1 MKLPSTTGRWYR
13 TAAVAVT
20 TLMAVTVTNIGVAA
34 SAAPPPVGDI
44 LPSGTAEVVADS
56 YVVVLKDSVSLQQR
70 GVDDSAKVLSGR
82 YGGKVGHV
90 YRSALHGFEVSLSE
104 AAAKRLAADS
114 AVQYVQRN
122 GVFKTSGIQ
131 TNPPSWGLDR
141 VDQSS
146 LPLDGSYTYPNTAST
161 VHAYIID
168 TGIRLTH
175 SDFGTRATTGFDA
188 VTAGGTAADCNGHG
202 THVAGTVGGSSY
214 GVAKGVQ
221 LVAVRVLNCSG
232 SGTTAQVVAGVDWV
246 KANAVKPAVA
256 NMSLGGGADPTI
268 DNAVQSAINSGIT
281 FTVSAGNGDEVGNP
295 LNACNF
301 SPARVAAA
309 ITVGATDSSD
319 NRASFSNYGSCLD
332 IFAPGVSIT
341 SAWNSGNT
349 AKNTIDGTSMAA
361 PHVTGAAALAAS
373 ANPSWTPQQIRDYLV
388 NGAVNGA
395 VVNPG
400 SGSPNKLLRVANS
413 APANDFSLSLTS
425 QSGSVTAGGSA
436 ATTALTGMVAGST
449 QNITFSA
456 TGLPTGVTVSF
467 NPTSVTTGGSSTV
480 SIKTSASTPSG
491 VYGIT
496 IVATGTSVTH
506 TARFQLA
513 VTVSPTSGG
522 KYVPVDAARILD
534 TRVGNGAP
542 VGKIG
547 PAGTLHLQVTGR
559 GGIPASG
566 VTAVV
571 LNVTATNPTTA
582 GYLTVYPTGVTRPTA
597 SNLNFPAGWTGANA
611 VTVPVGTGGKVDIF
625 NAGGS
630 VDVIADTLG
639 YYTASGAAAGG
650 LYHRFYPER
659 LIDTRDYGK
668 VGGRQTL
675 QLGLSVNGLPDSG
688 KQIKALALNI
698 TAVNP
703 DAGGY
708 LTAYNGLGTVP
719 NASTLNFNRGQI
731 VPNFAIVQTSACPNS
746 PGWEWCA
753 GAAIFG
759 VFNGSGNPTDIIVD
773 LVGFYDDGSLGDGLQ
788 FHPVTPTRIA
798 DSRDGLGAPRSL
810 GPNSTTTITA
820 PAALQGPNTYA
831 LVSNLTGILPTT
843 ATYLTVWAAGD
854 PKPAVSNLNL
864 VANEVRPNAA
874 VINLNDAWAY
884 TVYNG
889 GGTVNVAI
897 DVSGTFD
904 YVVFTGSGVNATSSG
919 VVKDYTPTV
928 KRPN

>member
-13 TAAVAVT
+13 AATVAVT
-20 TLMAVTVTNIGVAA
+20 AVVAATVTNAGMAA
-34 SAAPPPVGDI
+34 SAPPPVGDI
-44 LPSGTAEVVADS
+44 LPSGTAKVVADS
-56 YVVVLKDSVSLQQR
+56 YVVVLKDSASLQQH
-70 GVDDSAKVLSGR
+70 GVDATAKALTGR
-82 YGGKVGHV
+82 YGGKVGHR
-90 YRSALHGFEVSLSE
+90 YSRALHGFEISLSE
-104 AAAKRLAADS
+104 AAAKRLAGDS
-114 AVQYVQRN
+114 AVEYVQRN
-122 GVFKTSGIQ
+122 GIFQASGTQ

-161 VHAYIID
+161 VHAYVID

-175 SDFGTRATTGFDA
+175 NDFGGRATTGFDA

-221 LVAVRVLNCSG
+221 LVAVRVLDCGG
-232 SGTTAQVVAGVDWV
+232 SGTTAQVVAGIDWV
-246 KANAVKPAVA
+246 TAHAVKPAVA
-256 NMSLGGGADPTI
+256 NMSLGGGADATI
-268 DNAVQSAINSGIT
+268 DNALQNSINSGIT
-281 FTVSAGNGDEVGNP
+281 YTVSAGNGDAVGNP

-301 SPARVAAA
+301 SPARVPAA

-319 NRASFSNYGSCLD
+319 TRAYFSNYGSCLD

-341 SAWNSGNT
+341 SAWNSSNT
-349 AKNTIDGTSMAA
+349 ANNTIDGTSMAA
-361 PHVTGAAALAAS
+361 PHVTGAAALVAS

-388 NGAVNGA
+388 SGAVNGA
-395 VVNPG
+395 VIDPG
-400 SGSPNKLLRVANS
+400 TGSPNKLLRVANP
-413 APANDFSLSLTS
+413 APANDFSLALTS

-436 ATTALTGMVAGST
+436 TTTAVTGTVAGSA
-449 QNITFSA
+449 QNVTFSA

-467 NPTSVTTGGSSTV
+467 SPTSVTSGGSSTV
-480 SIKTSASTPSG
+480 SIKTTASTPSG

-496 IVATGTSVTH
+496 IVGTGTSATR
-506 TARFQLA
+506 TALFQLA
-513 VTVSPTSGG
+513 VTVAPNSGG

-534 TRVGNGAP
+534 TRTGNGAP
-542 VGKIG
+542 VAKIG
-547 PAGTLHLQVTGR
+547 PGGTLHLQVTGR

-639 YYTASGAAAGG
+639 YYTASGTTAGG

-659 LIDTRDYGK
+659 LIDTREYGK

-675 QLGLSVNGLPDSG
+675 QLGVGVNGLPDSG

-703 DAGGY
+703 DSSGY
-708 LTAYNGLGTVP
+708 LTAYDGLSTVP

-731 VPNFAIVQTSACPNS
+731 VPNFTIVETSACPNS
-746 PGWEWCA
+746 PDYSWCE

-759 VFNGSGNPTDIIVD
+759 VFNGSGYATDIIVD

-788 FHPVTPTRIA
+788 FHPVSPTRIA

-820 PAALQGPNTYA
+820 PSALRGPNTYA

-854 PKPAVSNLNL
+854 AKPAVSNLNL

-874 VINLNDAWAY
+874 VINLNEVGAY
-884 TVYNG
+884 NVYNG
-889 GGTVNVAI
+889 GGTVHIAI

-904 YVVFTGSGVNATSSG
+904 YVVFTGSGVSATSSG